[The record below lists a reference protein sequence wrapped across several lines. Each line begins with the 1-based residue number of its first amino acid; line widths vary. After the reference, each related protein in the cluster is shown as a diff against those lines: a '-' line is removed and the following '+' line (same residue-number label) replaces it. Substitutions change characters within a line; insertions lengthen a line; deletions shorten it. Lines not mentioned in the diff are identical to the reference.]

1 MARPYSEDLR
11 ERIVWAVNEGKSR
24 NAVAKQFGVSISFVV
39 KLMQRWDRQGTV
51 KAERFGGWRRPLL
64 AGHADR
70 IRELVAANRDITLKE
85 LCAELAAEGVA
96 TKRSTLADF
105 LKRLGLNRKKRQRT
119 PLSRSAP
126 TSQRPAL
133 PGGKNNPA

>member
-11 ERIVWAVNEGKSR
+11 GRIVWAVESGKSR

-51 KAERFGGWRRPLL
+51 KADQFGGWRKPVL
-64 AGHADR
+64 AGQADR
-70 IRELVAANRDITLKE
+70 IRALVAANCDITLKE
-85 LCAELAAEGVA
+85 LCAALAAEGVA

-119 PLSRSAP
+119 PPSRSAP
-126 TSQRPAL
+126 TSQRHEPS
-133 PGGKNNPA
+133 GGKNSPA

>member
-11 ERIVWAVNEGKSR
+11 ERIVWAVDAGKSR

-51 KAERFGGWRRPLL
+51 KADQFGGWRQPVL

-70 IRELVAANRDITLKE
+70 IRALVSANRDITLKE
-85 LCAELAAEGVA
+85 LCAALAAEGIA
-96 TKRSTLADF
+96 AKRSTLADF

-119 PLSRSAP
+119 PPSRSAP
-126 TSQRPAL
+126 TSRRPAP
-133 PGGKNNPA
+133 PGAKNSPA